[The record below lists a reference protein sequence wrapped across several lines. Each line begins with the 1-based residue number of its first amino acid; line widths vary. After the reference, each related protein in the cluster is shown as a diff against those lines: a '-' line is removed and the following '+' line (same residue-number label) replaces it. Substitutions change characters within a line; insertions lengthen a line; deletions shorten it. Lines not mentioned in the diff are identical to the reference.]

1 MLAISAAYDEQSV
14 QAVGRLELIAVWDL
28 GVRLFHWLL
37 VAAVGIAA
45 VTGLFG
51 PLNRLSLHV
60 AAGATIGG
68 LLVFR
73 IVWGFAGTTYARFS
87 SFAFPPSAI
96 AAYVKELQ
104 AGRHAVY
111 LGHNPLGSVM
121 VFALLAILA
130 LNVTTGVIVLGGVDK
145 QGPLAFAVSYE
156 TGTTLRAIHQILA
169 YVLLV
174 MIVGHLTGVVH
185 ESFRSKAKPVLAMIT
200 GEKPDT
206 SVAITANPAR
216 AWPAFAGL
224 ALLVLLTGAAYEAI
238 ALSSRPALGVP
249 TGSLDSTY
257 VKECGS
263 CHMAYPPSLGTSS
276 RWIAL
281 MAGLADHFGEDASLE
296 PKLMSSIRAYLIN
309 NSAEKWDTRPSHAL
323 AESNPGDPLRLTAT
337 PFWSRTHRAIPAA
350 VFRSKAVGAKG
361 ACNACHGDAFTGRF
375 DPQKIEIPARALQ

>member
-1 MLAISAAYDEQSV
+1 M
-14 QAVGRLELIAVWDL
+14 IAVWDL

-60 AAGATIGG
+60 AAGVTVGG
-68 LLVFR
+68 LLLFR

-87 SFAFPPSAI
+87 SFAFRPSAI
-96 AAYVKELQ
+96 AVYVKGLQ
-104 AGRHAVY
+104 AGSHIGY
-111 LGHNPLGSVM
+111 LGHNPLGSAM
-121 VFALLAILA
+121 VFALLAVLA

-145 QGPLAFAVSYE
+145 QGPSAFAVSYE
-156 TGTTLRAIHQILA
+156 TGVTVRLIHQTLA

-185 ESFRSKAKPVLAMIT
+185 ESFRSDTKLVIAMIT

-206 SVAITANPAR
+206 TVAITAHPAR
-216 AWPAFAGL
+216 ARPAFAGL
-224 ALLVLLTGAAYEAI
+224 ILLLLLTVVAYEVI

-263 CHMAYPPSLGTSS
+263 CHMAYPPSLAPSS

-296 PKLMSSIRAYLIN
+296 PNLMSSIRAYLVN
-309 NSAEKWDTRPSHAL
+309 NSAQKWDTRASREL
-323 AESNPGDPLRLTAT
+323 AESNPSDPLRLTAT
-337 PFWSRTHRAIPAA
+337 PFWTRTHRAIPAA

-361 ACNACHGDAFTGRF
+361 ACNACHGDALTGRF